1 MRATIS
7 IHTSITALV
16 VCTVLPFLVFSGLL
30 VHRSATDQQQQIAR
44 TVRTAAR
51 SAADDINHMVNGM
64 QLLTLALADSK
75 LLQTGDLAAF
85 HVQASVLSERQNLT
99 TVLYDTAGR
108 QLLNTSVPFGDS
120 LPTDPEAISQ
130 VLRTRQAD
138 ISDLTPDVR
147 TGKPIVEIAVPVMR
161 DHEPVYVLVVEISLA
176 IAAEMTEQLVLP
188 EQTIGLLDREG
199 SIIYRTREPEQDI
212 GLKAPPDVLRR
223 IAGLDEGSLLS
234 SMRTGVPNYIAF
246 SRVKLAGWVLTTSIP
261 QSVLFAPATQSLHRL
276 LALGVGTLLLAGLI
290 AWAIGR
296 AIARPVSGLSR
307 LATALGAGE
316 PTNRPPP
323 TRIREVDAVADAM
336 LVAADSLRQQ
346 IEQLAHAMSDLQ
358 SEIDERRRVQR
369 QLVQSQK
376 MEAVGQLTGGLAHDF
391 NNLLGIVIG
400 NLDML
405 RERCAIDPENDE
417 LASGALEA
425 TLRGAELTRLMLAF
439 ARRQPLLPERCD
451 INQVIRVIV
460 GLLRRTLGED
470 ILIDL
475 KLAEDL
481 WPVLI
486 DRVQLEAAITNLATN
501 ARHAMP
507 DGGQL
512 TIVTRNTRLDEDY
525 AVAHT
530 ELAPGDYAS
539 IEVSDTGTGM
549 APELLDRI
557 FEPFFTTK
565 EPGQGTGLGLSMVFG
580 FLKQSGGHINV
591 YSEVGEG
598 TTFRLYLPPTSEV
611 AASGG
616 TVAEPPPEPGRN
628 ETILVVEDSAGL
640 RRVLTRQ
647 LTAAGYSVLAVE
659 NARTAIEHI
668 ETPEV
673 IDLLLTDIVMPGGMN
688 GHELARV
695 AVQLR
700 PNLKTLLTT
709 GFSDMANGGVVVP
722 SSTRILRKP
731 YRKDELLRLV
741 RDALND

>member
-1 MRATIS
+1 
-7 IHTSITALV
+7 
-16 VCTVLPFLVFSGLL
+16 
-30 VHRSATDQQQQIAR
+30 
-44 TVRTAAR
+44 
-51 SAADDINHMVNGM
+51 
-64 QLLTLALADSK
+64 
-75 LLQTGDLAAF
+75 
-85 HVQASVLSERQNLT
+85 
-99 TVLYDTAGR
+99 
-108 QLLNTSVPFGDS
+108 
-120 LPTDPEAISQ
+120 
-130 VLRTRQAD
+130 
-138 ISDLTPDVR
+138 
-147 TGKPIVEIAVPVMR
+147 
-161 DHEPVYVLVVEISLA
+161 
-176 IAAEMTEQLVLP
+176 
-188 EQTIGLLDREG
+188 
-199 SIIYRTREPEQDI
+199 
-212 GLKAPPDVLRR
+212 
-223 IAGLDEGSLLS
+223 
-234 SMRTGVPNYIAF
+234 
-246 SRVKLAGWVLTTSIP
+246 
-261 QSVLFAPATQSLHRL
+261 
-276 LALGVGTLLLAGLI
+276 
-290 AWAIGR
+290 
-296 AIARPVSGLSR
+296 
-307 LATALGAGE
+307 
-316 PTNRPPP
+316 
-323 TRIREVDAVADAM
+323 
-336 LVAADSLRQQ
+336 
-346 IEQLAHAMSDLQ
+346 
-358 SEIDERRRVQR
+358 
-369 QLVQSQK
+369 
-376 MEAVGQLTGGLAHDF
+376 
-391 NNLLGIVIG
+391 
-400 NLDML
+400 
-405 RERCAIDPENDE
+405 
-417 LASGALEA
+417 
-425 TLRGAELTRLMLAF
+425 
-439 ARRQPLLPERCD
+439 
-451 INQVIRVIV
+451 
-460 GLLRRTLGED
+460 
-470 ILIDL
+470 
-475 KLAEDL
+475 
-481 WPVLI
+481 
-486 DRVQLEAAITNLATN
+486 
-501 ARHAMP
+501 
-507 DGGQL
+507 
-512 TIVTRNTRLDEDY
+512 VTRNTRLDEDY

-647 LTAAGYSVLAVE
+647 LTAAGYRVLAVE